1 MNESN
6 EPRVDAGLEE
16 VLGGVSPPDMEAAIL
31 QRIARGERVELSSSR
46 SARPAWSRFA
56 AAALLLCATGVAVA
70 IGVLQAQS
78 RPGITIR
85 CIDADQAP
93 VAGAIVHVYQRQPDP
108 DGNSFYREFGPYETD
123 AKGQANC
130 PTALT
135 YGGSRFDR
143 FVHAY
148 VPGAL
153 VGCTRTLAIDDVDAA
168 TDVEVALSA
177 SRTVA
182 GRITSPDG
190 APVPTAV
197 VRVWSFH
204 GPEGMHTSLPR
215 NPTFP
220 GIDSALSDLYEA
232 RLDNDGRFELHGL
245 PEGGR
250 IHLTADS
257 PGLAQAQW
265 SNLGVPPGPIPDLLE
280 LEMQAEALVRGTV
293 VDRNGAPLGN
303 AVVKLR
309 VSHASYGVYIH
320 DWKETR
326 TDARGRFQLDALP
339 ESEVEVLAE
348 AERLTMQPAGLSIR
362 SGRATETTLTL
373 TPAVTVR
380 GRVVVADTGEP
391 VVGAGVSA
399 IAANLQ
405 QTPLGH
411 DRSAADGSFQLH
423 VPSGQ
428 IQIYFSRV
436 PAGFAQPKPQIVE
449 QLDLDGSSP
458 EPLTLRLERTR

>member
-6 EPRVDAGLEE
+6 EPRLDAGLDE

-31 QRIARGERVELSSSR
+31 RRIETGEQIEPSR
-46 SARPAWSRFA
+46 SPSTRPAWNRFA

-78 RPGITIR
+78 RPGLTIR
-85 CIDADQAP
+85 CADADQAP

-108 DGNSFYREFGPYETD
+108 DGHGFYREFGPYESD
-123 AKGQANC
+123 AEGLAHC
-130 PTALT
+130 PVALT
-135 YGGSRFDR
+135 YGGNRFDR

-153 VGCTRTLAIDDVDAA
+153 VGCARAFAMDEVDPATEID
-168 TDVEVALSA
+168 VALSA
-177 SRTVA
+177 SRTVT

-190 APVPTAV
+190 KPVPTAV

-204 GPEGMHTSLPR
+204 GPAGMHTSLPR

-220 GIDSALSDLYEA
+220 GIDLALPDLYEA
-232 RLDNDGRFELHGL
+232 RLDDDGRFELRGL
-245 PEGGR
+245 PDGGR

-265 SNLGVPPGPIPDLLE
+265 TNLGVPPGPIPDLVE
-280 LEMQAEALVRGTV
+280 MEMQAEAIVRGTV
-293 VDRNGAPLGN
+293 LDRNGAPLGN

-309 VSHASYGVYIH
+309 VSRAASGVYIH

-326 TDARGRFQLDALP
+326 TDPKGRFQLEALP
-339 ESEVEVLAE
+339 ESEVELLAE
-348 AERLTMQPAGLSIR
+348 AEPLTMQPAELSIR

-391 VVGAGVSA
+391 IVGAGVSA
-399 IAANLQ
+399 IAANPEH
-405 QTPLGH
+405 TPLGY
-411 DRSAADGSFQLH
+411 DRSAADGSFQLQ

-428 IQIYFSRV
+428 VRIYFSSV
-436 PAGFAQPKPQIVE
+436 PTGFAYPEPQIV
-449 QLDLDGSSP
+449 QHLDLDGSSP
-458 EPLTLRLERTR
+458 EPLILRLERTR